1 MIRDLAMRV
10 RRSSAAAAYKFERK
24 SLDEHSKII
33 FIGADS

>member
-10 RRSSAAAAYKFERK
+10 RRSIGAAAYNLERR
-24 SLDEHSKII
+24 SLDQHSNII